1 MGGKK
6 TVGAVHSEAVWV
18 LKNNYKPLWII
29 SLIVLG
35 IGMVVGTIISTVSV
49 PLQIAMQASV
59 LPLGMLDSNMGQNM
73 ERMFAL
79 LVPVIGMFGGLYLL
93 LVAVSVLSE
102 IVTEAA
108 MLGTYNATLQL
119 MDGQKPS
126 FQREWARFAANWKR
140 YMAVYGWITLWTF
153 LWGLLFIVPG
163 IVKWYEY
170 RMAPMLVLRYPD
182 MTPRDALRISQ
193 NMTRGYKGRLFG
205 IDCLLF
211 LYSLASVFAIC
222 CLFIGMFAAIVLWVT
237 PMQLAMYAI
246 VYRDILQA
254 AIDGGHMP
262 PEPADPLMN

>member
-6 TVGAVHSEAVWV
+6 TVGIVHSESYQ
-18 LKNNYKPLWII
+18 LLRDNYKVLWVI

-35 IGMVVGTIISTVSV
+35 IGMVVGTIISVVSV

-59 LPLGMLDSNMGQNM
+59 LPLSLLDSHIGQSM
-73 ERMFAL
+73 ERILTL
-79 LVPVIGMFGGLYLL
+79 LVPVIGLFGGLYLL
-93 LVAVSVLSE
+93 LMAVSVLSE

-205 IDCLLF
+205 IDCILF
-211 LYSLASVFAIC
+211 LYGLASGLAIC
-222 CLFIGMFAAIVLWVT
+222 CLIIGIFAAIVLWVT
-237 PMQLAMYAI
+237 PMHLGMYSI

-262 PEPADPLMN
+262 LEPADPLMV